1 MLKSV
6 KRLMECKSADLS
18 CFGSAMRPIVLA
30 LALSFSAR
38 TVTAEESVP
47 ADARAHFAKVGAT
60 ITEAPEAA
68 YPDGGLWLKIK
79 GRQVTAETIGHV
91 SKLRRLRVLVFH
103 ECDIGGTDLGR
114 LSSCQELNELNFVD
128 STLQAVA
135 YQRIAECTSIRSIS
149 FFGEVSSEF
158 CVAIAKL
165 TNLNKLFLSGRGTSL
180 RDPDLIPLL
189 KLVKLREIRLDSDNL
204 TKDGIESILGL
215 MLQCD
220 HIQLRSSK
228 LNDDISR
235 IVERWSQVTE
245 LELSGETFSSRI
257 VRACSTLR
265 NIRYLYIATVSSKGT
280 SITPLDVSAIRKV
293 LPKATI
299 DIETDR

>member
-1 MLKSV
+1 
-6 KRLMECKSADLS
+6 MECKSVDLKR
-18 CFGSAMRPIVLA
+18 FGLVMRPIVLA

-38 TVTAEESVP
+38 TAMAEESVP
-47 ADARAHFAKVGAT
+47 ADARAHFATIGAT

-68 YPDGGLWLKIK
+68 YPEGGLWLKIK

-91 SKLRRLRVLVFH
+91 SKLRRLRILVFH

-114 LSSCQELNELNFVD
+114 LSSCKELNELNFVD

-135 YQRIAECTSIRSIS
+135 YQRIADCTSIRSIS

-158 CVAIAKL
+158 CVVIAKL

-189 KLVKLREIRLDSDNL
+189 KLVKLREIRLDSDNI
-204 TKDGIESILGL
+204 TVDGIESIQSL

-220 HIQLRSSK
+220 HIQLRSK
-228 LNDDISR
+228 NLNDDISR
-235 IVERWSQVTE
+235 MVERWSQVTE
-245 LELSGETFSSRI
+245 LELSGDTFSSKI
-257 VRACSTLR
+257 VRACSALPK
-265 NIRYLYIATVSSKGT
+265 ISYLDIATVSSNGT
-280 SITPLDVSAIRKV
+280 TITPLDVSAIRNV

-299 DIETDR
+299 VIETDR